1 MKNIAL
7 ALVFCL
13 MAVNS
18 LQAQRKYNRYS
29 PKKIKRVNTLF
40 IEGGGN
46 GVYGSVN
53 YDRVFNFRK
62 FAASFRVG
70 AGVFPASNNQANYLY
85 PIVPIEGNVL
95 FGKKNHFIE
104 AGLGVSSMFVYKS
117 LGQDTPKFLFLGFA
131 RIGYRMQKDN
141 GMFLRIGFTPIL
153 MDFALNELGNSERGF
168 GFIPWGGIAIG
179 ESF

>member
-1 MKNIAL
+1 MKKL
-7 ALVFCL
+7 ALVFVLCL
-13 MAVNS
+13 LAMSS

-29 PKKIKRVNTLF
+29 PKKISRVNTLF
-40 IEGGGN
+40 IEAGGN

-53 YDRVFNFRK
+53 YDRVFNFHK

-70 AGVFPASNNQANYLY
+70 AGVFPASNAQSNYLY
-85 PIVPIEGNVL
+85 PIVPLEGNVL
-95 FGKKNHFIE
+95 FGKKNHFLE
-104 AGLGVSSMFVYKS
+104 AGLGVSSMWVYKS
-117 LGQDTPKFLFLGFA
+117 LGQDTSKFLFLGFA

-153 MDFALNELGNSERGF
+153 LDFALNEQSNNQRGF